1 MYFLCCS
8 VVKIKEVQII
18 LTEFC
23 LNSVENSSY
32 KDQEQIY
39 VLKCLSFLLLFS
51 CFPQSTIKKGFN
63 LLTQLYTVTENAG
76 NVNDSNVD
84 MNQSERHSNAEDYF
98 QVKIFFIYI
107 FFLIWPNFILQRIVK
122 DEIENP
128 WFLNIHFITYSFFC
142 LFVCF

>member
-23 LNSVENSSY
+23 LNSVKNSSY

-51 CFPQSTIKKGFN
+51 CFPQSTIKKGLN
-63 LLTQLYTVTENAG
+63 SLTQFPSVTERVG

-84 MNQSERHSNAEDYF
+84 MNQSERHSNAEDYS
-98 QVKIFFIYI
+98 QVIIFFIY
-107 FFLIWPNFILQRIVK
+107 FF
-122 DEIENP
+122 
-128 WFLNIHFITYSFFC
+128 
-142 LFVCF
+142 